1 MRHDLRPMG
10 DRHVITLTAAAI
22 EKIKAMAATAA
33 RAPNIRIR
41 VLVMRGVHPGFS
53 YDISFDGP
61 DVRKGDLVSDVAGV
75 RVAVDPT
82 SVPYIRGTTIDY
94 TESLKYSGLQ
104 FRNPNARRTCGC
116 GSSFGI

>member
-1 MRHDLRPMG
+1 MRHDLRPIE
-10 DRHVITLTAAAI
+10 DRVITLTDATI
-22 EKIKAMAATAA
+22 EKIKAMAAKAG
-33 RAPNIRIR
+33 RAPNIRVR

-53 YDISFDGP
+53 YDIAFDGSN
-61 DVRKGDLVSDVAGV
+61 VRDGDLVSDSGGV

-94 TESLKYSGLQ
+94 TESLSYSGIQ
-104 FRNPNARRTCGC
+104 FINPNARRACGC